1 MSAFQR
7 ETKAL
12 SADASVVLDWVT
24 GNTEVVMNSQNL
36 HYNYKACYSVLLSVE
51 PSHG

>member
-1 MSAFQR
+1 MSAFQT

-24 GNTEVVMNSQNL
+24 GNTSGDEFLESSL
-36 HYNYKACYSVLLSVE
+36 
-51 PSHG
+51 